1 MIRTHR
7 SRTPAAFTTFG
18 VLDERITR
26 QQVARDHSHL
36 IVRLLLGHLEQQR
49 QLKFFLLPSHRGVV
63 ARPAAPCTINDSWRS
78 VVVGPAAR
86 AEGEARR
93 PATYEIAFSVAFV
106 PAVFDG

>member
-1 MIRTHR
+1 M
-7 SRTPAAFTTFG
+7 
-18 VLDERITR
+18 
-26 QQVARDHSHL
+26 